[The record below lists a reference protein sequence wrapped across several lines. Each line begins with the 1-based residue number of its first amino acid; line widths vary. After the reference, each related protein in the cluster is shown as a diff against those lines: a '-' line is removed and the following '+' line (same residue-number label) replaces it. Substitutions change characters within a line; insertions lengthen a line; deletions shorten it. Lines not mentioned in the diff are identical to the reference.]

1 MYHTNFVEQN
11 LVLEVVRVMS
21 FGIKL
26 DLFAGRLSLSIG
38 SLLTLVIGCWKVRVC
53 AVVRKK
59 SLPLY

>member
-26 DLFAGRLSLSIG
+26 DLFAVRLSLS
-38 SLLTLVIGCWKVRVC
+38 VGCTILGLHV
-53 AVVRKK
+53 
-59 SLPLY
+59 SNLFGLYCIDFP